1 VVRYVARSLVY
12 ICADLSVSRA
22 TRSPRARRHQSDWIS
37 LGEASRLLGMSQA
50 TLRRWSDDGHVSV
63 FTTPGGHRRFSRS
76 SLRAL
81 LPPPVA
87 ARPHLARLGVSAE
100 RMARIYRPSRT
111 RRDAVTQR
119 TRAPWI
125 AALAPDDLAGFRDRG
140 RQLVALMLEHLDA
153 ADDAIAAQ
161 RLVEAARIA
170 AEQGRAVA
178 RLGASLSD
186 AVEAF
191 LGFRS
196 PFVEHLARLSG
207 ERGLDTR
214 RATELIMAAEAAMDR
229 LLLATMTG
237 HSLEAGPA
245 PRRKGPRR
253 VATP

>member
-1 VVRYVARSLVY
+1 
-12 ICADLSVSRA
+12 
-22 TRSPRARRHQSDWIS
+22 
-37 LGEASRLLGMSQA
+37 MSEA
-50 TLRRWSDDGHVSV
+50 TLRRWSDRGLVSV

-81 LPPPVA
+81 LPPAPA
-87 ARPHLARLGVSAE
+87 GRPHLARLGVSAE
-100 RMARIYRPSRT
+100 RMARVYRPSRT
-111 RRDAVTQR
+111 RRGAVAHR
-119 TRAPWI
+119 SRAPWI
-125 AALAPDDLAGFRDRG
+125 AALAPDELDGFRERG

-153 ADDAIAAQ
+153 ADDEMAAQ
-161 RLVEAARIA
+161 RLLEAGRVA
-170 AEQGRAVA
+170 AEQGRVVA
-178 RLGASLSD
+178 RLGATLSD

-214 RATELIMAAEAAMDR
+214 RATELLMAAESAMDR

-245 PRRKGPRR
+245 PRRKRPRP
-253 VATP
+253 VITP